1 MKSVLK
7 FGILAVALIC
17 TAGAFAGDLV
27 AIKGGKQEKA
37 KAMKDPPGD
46 DDSCCPRVKKKVE
59 CEEVVTPCPPCCPEA
74 DCCGQNPCY
83 PKCEPK
89 PCGPKCDMPC
99 DGNNGKKMHRK
110 GQ

>member
-7 FGILAVALIC
+7 LGILAVSLIC
-17 TAGAFAGDLV
+17 TATAFAEQKQYPG
-27 AIKGGKQEKA
+27 KTGKQEKI
-37 KAMKDPPGD
+37 KLDPPGD
-46 DDSCCPRVKKKVE
+46 DCCPRVKKKVE

-89 PCGPKCDMPC
+89 PCGPKCDEAC
-99 DGNNGKKMHRK
+99 DPPPARK
-110 GQ
+110 AKGAK